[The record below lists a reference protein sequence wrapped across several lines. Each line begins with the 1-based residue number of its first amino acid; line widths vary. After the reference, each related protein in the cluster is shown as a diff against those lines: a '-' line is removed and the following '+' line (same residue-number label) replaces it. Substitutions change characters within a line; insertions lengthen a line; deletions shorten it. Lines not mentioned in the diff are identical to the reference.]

1 MKKKRYI
8 EKMFGGGGKNLTA
21 IRKKLL
27 PDRVTIRN
35 CYEDSRINTGRKEI
49 FYGNF

>member
-8 EKMFGGGGKNLTA
+8 EKMFGGGNLTA
-21 IRKKLL
+21 IRKELL

>member
-8 EKMFGGGGKNLTA
+8 EKMFGGGKNLTV
-21 IRKKLL
+21 IRKELL

>member
-8 EKMFGGGGKNLTA
+8 EKMFGGGVKPD
-21 IRKKLL
+21 RHKKKLL

>member
-8 EKMFGGGGKNLTA
+8 EKMFGGGENLTA
-21 IRKKLL
+21 IRKELL
-27 PDRVTIRN
+27 HDRVTIRN
-35 CYEDSRINTGRKEI
+35 CYEDSRINIGREEI

>member
-8 EKMFGGGGKNLTA
+8 EKMFGG
-21 IRKKLL
+21 
-27 PDRVTIRN
+27 VTIRN